1 MNECLKYVRWH
12 GRRRLYSARV
22 PLVLWL
28 VTDLVILVLPQSICT
43 RIAGSSNLNFLILLF
58 NMIFFL
64 AGACLF
70 FYPTFVLGAPWFT
83 NRRTLEQLTGISTEK
98 QILSGLFLNLVSI
111 FPLCLQAA
119 AGTALMRKFA
129 HGGTSYFQLVL
140 ADSAPLPVHFL
151 NLAVIMPCFYLF
163 FYLLFGRRGLKL
175 PAWLAAAAVY
185 SFTGNLWMFFPI
197 STEWQAALFAALLRL
212 LLCILLIP
220 ACARIVRKRGY

>member
-28 VTDLVILVLPQSICT
+28 VTDLVVLVHPQSICT

-64 AGACLF
+64 AGAC
-70 FYPTFVLGAPWFT
+70 
-83 NRRTLEQLTGISTEK
+83 
-98 QILSGLFLNLVSI
+98 
-111 FPLCLQAA
+111 
-119 AGTALMRKFA
+119 
-129 HGGTSYFQLVL
+129 
-140 ADSAPLPVHFL
+140 
-151 NLAVIMPCFYLF
+151 LF